1 MFATHVIKNA
11 EDETVGYLVD
21 NVFYTDYS
29 LKQNKEEEAAST
41 STNSRRGRSGAPESG
56 KSRMKKREGK
66 RGRNNEIRT
75 VTKRHDGGNESA

>member
-29 LKQNKEEEAAST
+29 LKQNKEEEAALT
-41 STNSRRGRSGAPESG
+41 STNSRRGRSGASESG
-56 KSRMKKREGK
+56 KSSMKKREGK
-66 RGRNNEIRT
+66 RGKT
-75 VTKRHDGGNESA
+75 Q

>member
-29 LKQNKEEEAAST
+29 LKQN
-41 STNSRRGRSGAPESG
+41 
-56 KSRMKKREGK
+56 
-66 RGRNNEIRT
+66 
-75 VTKRHDGGNESA
+75 